1 MPNAWTQKRLE
12 RTLRYWQGKLR
23 LLDWKVTVSFS
34 KKDEMPDDCQACID
48 WNLHSR
54 TAVIQI
60 MDPRDY
66 ESSLGLPQD
75 IEDSVC
81 HELVHLHLAYWD
93 TKNKAADV
101 QMEQA
106 IESLTEALVSL
117 KRRLK

>member
-1 MPNAWTQKRLE
+1 MARVWTQKRLE
-12 RTLRYWQGKLR
+12 RTLHYWQQKLR
-23 LLDWKVTVSFS
+23 LLDWKVTITFAR
-34 KKDEMPDDCQACID
+34 KDDIDDDCQASVN

-54 TAVIQI
+54 TAVIKVL
-60 MDPRDY
+60 DPRDY
-66 ESSLGLPQD
+66 TSELDVPQD

-117 KRRLK
+117 KRRMK